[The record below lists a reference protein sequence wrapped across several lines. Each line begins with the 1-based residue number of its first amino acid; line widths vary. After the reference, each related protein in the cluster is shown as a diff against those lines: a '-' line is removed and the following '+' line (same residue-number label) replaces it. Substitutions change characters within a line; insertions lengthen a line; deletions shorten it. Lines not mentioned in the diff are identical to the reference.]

1 MAQLGSNTGTQLTND
16 IANYLTQQR
25 QAANGA
31 IDTTQLATIINNYLT
46 TGEKLVMETGVT
58 TNSVYKAFNTT
69 DIVTAKNEIVTTG
82 IWSNGSG
89 SLTDFYT
96 SSTAAVA
103 GGSGSATDEYYYN
116 VYGSSNTGSSAVE
129 FAVSYGHKTGGGA
142 KSVGE
147 DDNSTLPTKAT
158 YAQYRALLTDTNETS
173 FRFYSGSTED
183 AYSSDDIYIINLSR
197 ANYRERMDA
206 GNWQLSLSGSKGEVT
221 FIDNSNEKFNTT
233 NSGTNEFNIVQGS
246 LNLGTNITASI
257 QSYTA
262 SNGQGFGKF
271 YPDYGVL
278 ILNPTALSA
287 SVGGELAGATAL
299 ETGSYMFKHKNLYNA
314 MSGGFSASVYI
325 GGDFEARRIENVS
338 TAHYFVRVNNRE
350 FNYSNNP
357 TFVTGSQG
365 DFYNAA
371 FTTDPVVYPT
381 TIGLF
386 NDSNELIAVAKTS
399 KPIAKSFSKE
409 VLVKVKLDF

>member
-58 TNSVYKAFNTT
+58 TNSVYKVFNTT

-89 SLTDFYT
+89 SLTSFFT

-103 GGSGSATDEYYYN
+103 GGSGSQTDEYYYN
-116 VYGSSNTGSSAVE
+116 VYGSTNTGSAPVE
-129 FAVSYGHKTGGGA
+129 FAVSYGHVAGGGA
-142 KSVGE
+142 KSLQE

-158 YAQYRALLTDTNETS
+158 YFQYRSLLTDTNETR

-183 AYSSDDIYIINLSR
+183 AYSADDIYVINLSR

-206 GNWQLSLSGSKGEVT
+206 GNWQLTLSGSNGEIT
-221 FIDNSNEKFNTT
+221 LIDNSGEKFNTT
-233 NSGTNEFNIVQGS
+233 NSGTNEFNIVKGS
-246 LNLGTNITASI
+246 LNLGTNTAATIS
-257 QSYTA
+257 SYTA

-278 ILNPTALSA
+278 VLNPTALSA
-287 SVGGELAGATAL
+287 SVGGELAGATSL
-299 ETGSYMFKHKNLYNA
+299 ETASYMFKHQNLYNA
-314 MSGGFSASVYI
+314 I
-325 GGDFEARRIENVS
+325 KLGGDFEARRIENVS

>member
-16 IANYLTQQR
+16 LANYLTQQ
-25 QAANGA
+25 QQTANGA

-82 IWSNGSG
+82 IWSNGNG
-89 SLTDFYT
+89 SIGDVNSPIVTG
-96 SSTAAVA
+96 SNAAVA
-103 GGSGSATDEYYYN
+103 GNSGSKTDEYYYN
-116 VYGSSNTGSSAVE
+116 VYISGSTTPE
-129 FAVSYGHKTGGGA
+129 FAVAYGHITGGGA
-142 KSVGE
+142 KSVKE

-158 YAQYRALLTDTNETS
+158 YFQYRSLLTDTNEIN
-173 FRFYSGSTED
+173 FRFYSSSTED
-183 AYSSDDIYIINLSR
+183 GYSSNDIYAINLSR

-206 GNWQLSLSGSKGEVT
+206 GNWQLTLSGSNGSIT
-221 FIDNSNEKFNTT
+221 LIDNSGEKFNTT

-246 LNLGTNITASI
+246 LNLGTNNAATIT
-257 QSYTA
+257 SYTA
-262 SNGQGFGKF
+262 SNGLGFGKF
-271 YPDYGVL
+271 YPDYGIL

-287 SVGGELAGATAL
+287 SVGGELAGATQF
-299 ETGSYMFKHKNLYNA
+299 ETASYMFKHQNLFNA
-314 MSGGFSASVYI
+314 I
-325 GGDFEARRIENVS
+325 QLGGDFEARRIENVS

-365 DFYNAA
+365 EFYNNS
-371 FTTDPVVYPT
+371 FTTEPIVYPT
-381 TIGLF
+381 TIGLY
-386 NDSNELIAVAKTS
+386 NDANELIAVAKTS

>member
-16 IANYLTQQR
+16 LANYLTQQ
-25 QAANGA
+25 QQTANGA

-82 IWSNGSG
+82 IWSNGNG
-89 SLTDFYT
+89 SIGDVNSPIVTG
-96 SSTAAVA
+96 SNSAVA
-103 GGSGSATDEYYYN
+103 GNSGSKTDEYYYN
-116 VYGSSNTGSSAVE
+116 VYISGSTTPE
-129 FAVSYGHKTGGGA
+129 FAVAYGHITGGGA
-142 KSVGE
+142 KSVKE

-158 YAQYRALLTDTNETS
+158 YFQYRSLLTDTNETN
-173 FRFYSGSTED
+173 FRFYSSSTED
-183 AYSSDDIYIINLSR
+183 GYSSNDIYAINLSR

-206 GNWQLSLSGSKGEVT
+206 GNWQLTLSGSNGSIT
-221 FIDNSNEKFNTT
+221 LIDNSGEKFNTT

-246 LNLGTNITASI
+246 LNLGTNNAATIT
-257 QSYTA
+257 SYTA
-262 SNGQGFGKF
+262 SNGLGFGKF
-271 YPDYGVL
+271 YPDYGIL

-287 SVGGELAGATAL
+287 SVGGELAGATQF
-299 ETGSYMFKHKNLYNA
+299 ETASYMFKHQNLFNA
-314 MSGGFSASVYI
+314 I
-325 GGDFEARRIENVS
+325 QLGGDFEARRIENVS

-365 DFYNAA
+365 EFYNNS
-371 FTTDPVVYPT
+371 FTTEPIVYPT
-381 TIGLF
+381 TIGLY
-386 NDSNELIAVAKTS
+386 NDANELIAVAKTS

>member
-16 IANYLTQQR
+16 LANYLTQQK
-25 QAANGA
+25 QASNGA

-58 TNSVYKAFNTT
+58 TNSVYKKFNTT

-89 SLTDFYT
+89 SLTQFFT
-96 SSTAAVA
+96 SSTAAA

-116 VYGSSNTGSSAVE
+116 VYGSSNTGSAPVE

-142 KSVGE
+142 KDLAN

-158 YAQYRALLTDTNETS
+158 YFQYRSLLTDTNETS

-183 AYSSDDIYIINLSR
+183 AYSSDDIYVINLSR

-206 GNWQLSLSGSKGEVT
+206 GNWQITLSGSNGKFT
-221 FIDNSNEKFNTT
+221 FIDNSGEKFNTT
-233 NSGTNEFNIVQGS
+233 NSGTNEFNIVSGS
-246 LNLGTNITASI
+246 LNLGTNVAATIN
-257 QSYTA
+257 SYVAT
-262 SNGQGFGKF
+262 GGKGFGKF

-278 ILNPTALSA
+278 IFNPTALTATLGSNITPVTTTTA
-287 SVGGELAGATAL
+287 YSYNHIKFFNAISLGA
-299 ETGSYMFKHKNLYNA
+299 N
-314 MSGGFSASVYI
+314 
-325 GGDFEARRIENVS
+325 FEARRIENVS

-365 DFYNAA
+365 DFYNVA

-381 TIGLF
+381 TIGLY

>member
-16 IANYLTQQR
+16 LANYLTQQ
-25 QAANGA
+25 QQTANGA

-82 IWSNGSG
+82 IWSNGNG
-89 SLTDFYT
+89 SIGDVNSPIVTG
-96 SSTAAVA
+96 SNSAVA
-103 GGSGSATDEYYYN
+103 GNSGSKTDEYYYN
-116 VYGSSNTGSSAVE
+116 VYISGSTTPE
-129 FAVSYGHKTGGGA
+129 FAVAYGHITGGGA
-142 KSVGE
+142 KSVKE

-158 YAQYRALLTDTNETS
+158 YFQYRSLLTDTNETN
-173 FRFYSGSTED
+173 FRFYSSSTED
-183 AYSSDDIYIINLSR
+183 GYSSNDIYAINLSR

-206 GNWQLSLSGSKGEVT
+206 GNWQLTLSGSKGSVT
-221 FIDNSNEKFNTT
+221 LIDNSGEKFNTT

-246 LNLGTNITASI
+246 LNLGTNNAATIT
-257 QSYTA
+257 SYTA
-262 SNGQGFGKF
+262 SNGLGFGKF
-271 YPDYGVL
+271 YPDYGIL

-287 SVGGELAGATAL
+287 SVGGELAGATQF
-299 ETGSYMFKHKNLYNA
+299 ETASYMFKHQNLFN
-314 MSGGFSASVYI
+314 SI
-325 GGDFEARRIENVS
+325 QLGGDFEARRIENVS

-365 DFYNAA
+365 EFYNNS
-371 FTTDPVVYPT
+371 FTTEPIVYPT
-381 TIGLF
+381 TIGLY
-386 NDSNELIAVAKTS
+386 NDANELIAVAKTS

>member
-16 IANYLTQQR
+16 IANYLTQQK

-31 IDTTQLATIINNYLT
+31 VDTTQLATIINNYLT

-58 TNSVYKAFNTT
+58 TNSVYKVFNTT

-89 SLTDFYT
+89 SLTTFFT
-96 SSTAAVA
+96 SSTAAA

-142 KSVGE
+142 TDLTT

-158 YAQYRALLTDTNETS
+158 YFQYRSLLTDTNETS

-206 GNWQLSLSGSKGEVT
+206 GNWQ
-221 FIDNSNEKFNTT
+221 
-233 NSGTNEFNIVQGS
+233 
-246 LNLGTNITASI
+246 ITL
-257 QSYTA
+257 TDR
-262 SNGQGFGKF
+262 K
-271 YPDYGVL
+271 
-278 ILNPTALSA
+278 
-287 SVGGELAGATAL
+287 SV
-299 ETGSYMFKHKNLYNA
+299 
-314 MSGGFSASVYI
+314 V
-325 GGDFEARRIENVS
+325 
-338 TAHYFVRVNNRE
+338 
-350 FNYSNNP
+350 
-357 TFVTGSQG
+357 
-365 DFYNAA
+365 
-371 FTTDPVVYPT
+371 
-381 TIGLF
+381 
-386 NDSNELIAVAKTS
+386 
-399 KPIAKSFSKE
+399 
-409 VLVKVKLDF
+409 

>member
-16 IANYLTQQR
+16 LANYLTQQ
-25 QAANGA
+25 QQTANGA

-82 IWSNGSG
+82 IWSNGNG
-89 SLTDFYT
+89 SIGDVNSPIVTG
-96 SSTAAVA
+96 SNSAVA
-103 GGSGSATDEYYYN
+103 GNSGSKTDEYYYN
-116 VYGSSNTGSSAVE
+116 VYISGSTTPE
-129 FAVSYGHKTGGGA
+129 FAVAYGHITGGGA
-142 KSVGE
+142 KSVKE

-158 YAQYRALLTDTNETS
+158 YFQYRSLLTDTNETN
-173 FRFYSGSTED
+173 FRFYSSSTED
-183 AYSSDDIYIINLSR
+183 GYSSDDIYAINLSR

-206 GNWQLSLSGSKGEVT
+206 GNWQLTLSGSNGEIT
-221 FIDNSNEKFNTT
+221 LIDNSGEKFNTT

-246 LNLGTNITASI
+246 LNLGTNNAATIT
-257 QSYTA
+257 SYTA
-262 SNGQGFGKF
+262 SNGLGFGKF
-271 YPDYGVL
+271 YPDYGIL

-287 SVGGELAGATAL
+287 SVGGELAGATQF
-299 ETGSYMFKHKNLYNA
+299 ETASYMFKHQNLFNA
-314 MSGGFSASVYI
+314 I
-325 GGDFEARRIENVS
+325 QLGGDFEARRIENVS

-365 DFYNAA
+365 EFYNNS
-371 FTTDPVVYPT
+371 FTTEPIVYPT
-381 TIGLF
+381 TIGLY
-386 NDSNELIAVAKTS
+386 NDANELIAVAKTS

>member
-58 TNSVYKAFNTT
+58 TNSVYKVFNTT

-89 SLTDFYT
+89 SLITFFT
-96 SSTAAVA
+96 SSTAVA

-116 VYGSSNTGSSAVE
+116 VYGSSNTGSAPVE

-142 KSVGE
+142 KDLDA

-206 GNWQLSLSGSKGEVT
+206 GNWQLKLSGSNGLVT
-221 FIDNSNEKFNTT
+221 FIDNSGEKFNTT

-246 LNLGTNITASI
+246 LNLGQNTAATIT
-257 QSYTA
+257 SYTA

-287 SVGGELAGATAL
+287 SVGGELKGATSL
-299 ETGSYMFKHKNLYNA
+299 ETSSYMFKHQKLFNA
-314 MSGGFSASVYI
+314 ISGGV
-325 GGDFEARRIENVS
+325 DFEARRIENVS

-381 TIGLF
+381 TIGLY

>member
-16 IANYLTQQR
+16 LANYLTQQR

-103 GGSGSATDEYYYN
+103 GGSGSQTDEYYYN
-116 VYGSSNTGSSAVE
+116 VYGSTNTGSAPVE
-129 FAVSYGHKTGGGA
+129 FAVSYGHVAGGGA
-142 KSVGE
+142 KSLQE

-158 YAQYRALLTDTNETS
+158 YFQYRSLLTDTNETR

-183 AYSSDDIYIINLSR
+183 AYSADDIYVINLSR

-206 GNWQLSLSGSKGEVT
+206 GNWQLTLSGSNGEIT
-221 FIDNSNEKFNTT
+221 LIDNSGEKFNTT
-233 NSGTNEFNIVQGS
+233 NSGTNEFNIVKGS
-246 LNLGTNITASI
+246 LNLGTNTAATIS
-257 QSYTA
+257 SYTA

-278 ILNPTALSA
+278 VLNPTALSA
-287 SVGGELAGATAL
+287 SVGGELAGATSL
-299 ETGSYMFKHKNLYNA
+299 ETASYMFKHQNLYNA
-314 MSGGFSASVYI
+314 I
-325 GGDFEARRIENVS
+325 KLGGDFEARRIENVS

-365 DFYNAA
+365 DFYNVA

-381 TIGLF
+381 TIGLY

>member
-16 IANYLTQQR
+16 LANYLTQQ
-25 QAANGA
+25 QQTANGA

-82 IWSNGSG
+82 IWSNGNG
-89 SLTDFYT
+89 SIGDVNSPIVTG
-96 SSTAAVA
+96 SNSAVA
-103 GGSGSATDEYYYN
+103 GNSGSKTDEYYYN
-116 VYGSSNTGSSAVE
+116 VYISGSTTPE
-129 FAVSYGHKTGGGA
+129 FAVAYGHITGGGA
-142 KSVGE
+142 KSVKE

-158 YAQYRALLTDTNETS
+158 YFQYRSLLTDTNETN
-173 FRFYSGSTED
+173 FRFYSSSTED
-183 AYSSDDIYIINLSR
+183 GYSSNDIYAINLSR

-206 GNWQLSLSGSKGEVT
+206 GNWQLTLSGSNGSIT
-221 FIDNSNEKFNTT
+221 LIDNSGEKFNTT

-246 LNLGTNITASI
+246 LNLGTNNAATIT
-257 QSYTA
+257 SYTA
-262 SNGQGFGKF
+262 SNGLGFGKF
-271 YPDYGVL
+271 YPDYGIL

-287 SVGGELAGATAL
+287 SVGGELAGATQF
-299 ETGSYMFKHKNLYNA
+299 ETASYMFKHQNLFN
-314 MSGGFSASVYI
+314 SI
-325 GGDFEARRIENVS
+325 QLGGDFEARRIENVS

-365 DFYNAA
+365 EFYNNS
-371 FTTDPVVYPT
+371 FTTEPIVYPT
-381 TIGLF
+381 TIGLY
-386 NDSNELIAVAKTS
+386 NDANELIAVAKTS

>member
-16 IANYLTQQR
+16 IANYLTQQK

-31 IDTTQLATIINNYLT
+31 VDTTQLATIINNYLT

-58 TNSVYKAFNTT
+58 TNSVYKVFNTT

-89 SLTDFYT
+89 SLITFFT
-96 SSTAAVA
+96 SSTMAA

-116 VYGSSNTGSSAVE
+116 VYGSSNTGSAPVE

-142 KSVGE
+142 TDLTT
-147 DDNSTLPTKAT
+147 DDDSTLPTKAT

-173 FRFYSGSTED
+173 FRFYSGSLPD
-183 AYSSDDIYIINLSR
+183 QYSSDDIYIINLSR

-206 GNWQLSLSGSKGEVT
+206 GNWQITLKGTSGSFT
-221 FIDNSNEKFNTT
+221 FIDDSMEKFNTT
-233 NSGTNEFNIVQGS
+233 NSGTNEFNIVSGS
-246 LNLGTNITASI
+246 LMLGSNSGAVTS
-257 QSYTA
+257 SVVA
-262 SNGQGFGKF
+262 SNGQGYGKF
-271 YPDYGVL
+271 YPDYGIL
-278 ILNPTALSA
+278 IFNPTALA
-287 SVGGELAGATAL
+287 STLGAQTILPTTTTTANAFNHIKLFNAIKAGA
-299 ETGSYMFKHKNLYNA
+299 
-314 MSGGFSASVYI
+314 
-325 GGDFEARRIENVS
+325 DFEARRIENVS

-381 TIGLF
+381 TIGLY

>member
-16 IANYLTQQR
+16 LANYLTQQK
-25 QAANGA
+25 QASNGA

-58 TNSVYKAFNTT
+58 TNSVYKSFNTT

-89 SLTDFYT
+89 SLTEFYT
-96 SSTAAVA
+96 SSITSVA
-103 GGSGSATDEYYYN
+103 GASGSQTDEYYYN
-116 VYGSSNTGSSAVE
+116 VYGSSNTASAAVE
-129 FAVSYGHKTGGGA
+129 FAVSYGNINGGGA
-142 KSVGE
+142 KNLAN
-147 DDNSTLPTKAT
+147 DDNATLPTKAT
-158 YAQYRALLTDTNETS
+158 YFQYRALLTDTNENY
-173 FRFYSGSTED
+173 FRFYSSSIED
-183 AYSSDDIYIINLSR
+183 GYSSDDIYVINLSR

-206 GNWQLSLSGSKGEVT
+206 GNWQLTLSGSNGKFT
-221 FIDNSNEKFNTT
+221 FIDNSGEKFNTT
-233 NSGTNEFNIVQGS
+233 NSGTNEFNIVSGS
-246 LNLGTNITASI
+246 LNLGTNTAATIT
-257 QSYTA
+257 SYTA
-262 SNGQGFGKF
+262 SNSQGFGKF

-278 ILNPTALSA
+278 ILNPAA
-287 SVGGELAGATAL
+287 IANIVGTELTPVTTVTEYSFNHQKL
-299 ETGSYMFKHKNLYNA
+299 FNA
-314 MSGGFSASVYI
+314 MSK

-357 TFVTGSQG
+357 TFVTGSNG
-365 DFYNAA
+365 DFYNQS

-381 TIGLF
+381 TIGLY

>member
-16 IANYLTQQR
+16 LANYLTQQ
-25 QAANGA
+25 QQTANGA

-82 IWSNGSG
+82 IWSNGNG
-89 SLTDFYT
+89 SIGDVNSPIVTG
-96 SSTAAVA
+96 SNSAVA
-103 GGSGSATDEYYYN
+103 GNSGSKTDEYYYN
-116 VYGSSNTGSSAVE
+116 VYISGSTTPE
-129 FAVSYGHKTGGGA
+129 FAVAYGHITGGGA
-142 KSVGE
+142 KSVKE

-158 YAQYRALLTDTNETS
+158 YFQYRSLLTDTNETN
-173 FRFYSGSTED
+173 FRFYSSSTED
-183 AYSSDDIYIINLSR
+183 GYSSNDIYAINLSR

-206 GNWQLSLSGSKGEVT
+206 GNWQLTLSGSNGSIT
-221 FIDNSNEKFNTT
+221 LIDNSGEKFNTT

-246 LNLGTNITASI
+246 LNLGTNNAATIT
-257 QSYTA
+257 SYTA
-262 SNGQGFGKF
+262 SNGLGFGKF
-271 YPDYGVL
+271 YPDYGIL

-287 SVGGELAGATAL
+287 SVGGELAGATQF
-299 ETGSYMFKHKNLYNA
+299 ETASYMFKHQKLFNA
-314 MSGGFSASVYI
+314 I
-325 GGDFEARRIENVS
+325 QLGGDFEARRIENVS

-365 DFYNAA
+365 EFYNNS
-371 FTTDPVVYPT
+371 FTTEPIVYPT
-381 TIGLF
+381 TIGLY
-386 NDSNELIAVAKTS
+386 NDANELIAVAKTS

>member
-16 IANYLTQQR
+16 LANYLTQQR

-103 GGSGSATDEYYYN
+103 GGSGSQTDEYYYN
-116 VYGSSNTGSSAVE
+116 VYGSTNTGSAPVE
-129 FAVSYGHKTGGGA
+129 FAVSYGHVAGGGA
-142 KSVGE
+142 KSLQE

-158 YAQYRALLTDTNETS
+158 YFQYRSLLTDTNETR

-183 AYSSDDIYIINLSR
+183 AFSTDDIYVINLSR

-206 GNWQLSLSGSKGEVT
+206 GNWQLTLSGSNGEIT
-221 FIDNSNEKFNTT
+221 LIDNSGEKFNTT
-233 NSGTNEFNIVQGS
+233 NSGTNEFNIVKGS
-246 LNLGTNITASI
+246 LNLGTNTAATIT
-257 QSYTA
+257 SYTA

-278 ILNPTALSA
+278 VLNPTALSA
-287 SVGGELAGATAL
+287 SVGGELAGATSL
-299 ETGSYMFKHKNLYNA
+299 ETASYMFKHQNLYNA
-314 MSGGFSASVYI
+314 I
-325 GGDFEARRIENVS
+325 KLGGDFEARRIENVS

-365 DFYNAA
+365 DFYNVA

-381 TIGLF
+381 TIGLY

>member
-16 IANYLTQQR
+16 LANYLNQQR
-25 QAANGA
+25 QTANGVL
-31 IDTTQLATIINNYLT
+31 DTAQLATIINNYLT

-82 IWSNGSG
+82 IWSNGNG
-89 SLTDFYT
+89 SIGDVYSPIATGSNSAL
-96 SSTAAVA
+96 A
-103 GGSGSATDEYYYN
+103 GNSGSATDEYYYN
-116 VYGSSNTGSSAVE
+116 VYVSGSTTPE
-129 FAVSYGHKTGGGA
+129 FAVAYGHIAGGGA
-142 KSVGE
+142 KSVKE

-158 YAQYRALLTDTNETS
+158 YFQYRSLLTDTNENY

-183 AYSSDDIYIINLSR
+183 AYSSNDIYVINLSR

-206 GNWQLSLSGSKGEVT
+206 GNWQLTLSGSTGT
-221 FIDNSNEKFNTT
+221 ITLIDNSGEKFNTT
-233 NSGTNEFNIVQGS
+233 NSGTNEFNIVKGS
-246 LNLGTNITASI
+246 LNLGQNITASI
-257 QSYTA
+257 DSYTA

-271 YPDYGVL
+271 YPDYGILV
-278 ILNPTALSA
+278 LNPTALSA
-287 SVGGELAGATAL
+287 SVGGELAGATQF
-299 ETGSYMFKHKNLYNA
+299 ETASYMFKHKNLFNA
-314 MSGGFSASVYI
+314 ISG

-365 DFYNAA
+365 EFYNPS
-371 FTTDPVVYPT
+371 FTTDPIVYPT
-381 TIGLF
+381 TIGLY

-409 VLVKVKLDF
+409 ILVKVKLDF

>member
-58 TNSVYKAFNTT
+58 TNSVYKVFNTT
-69 DIVTAKNEIVTTG
+69 DIVTARNEIVTTG
-82 IWSNGSG
+82 IWSNGNGSIGDINSPIVTGSNAAAAGNSG
-89 SLTDFYT
+89 SK
-96 SSTAAVA
+96 
-103 GGSGSATDEYYYN
+103 TDEYYYN
-116 VYGSSNTGSSAVE
+116 VYISGSTTPE
-129 FAVSYGHKTGGGA
+129 FAVAYGHKTGGGA
-142 KSVGE
+142 LSLKESDE
-147 DDNSTLPTKAT
+147 STLPTKAT
-158 YAQYRALLTDTNETS
+158 YAQYRALLTDTNETN
-173 FRFYSGSTED
+173 FRFWGTTGED
-183 AYSSDDIYIINLSR
+183 SYSSDDIYVINLSR

-206 GNWQLSLSGSKGEVT
+206 GNWQLTLSGSKGNLT

-246 LNLGTNITASI
+246 LNLGTNTEASI
-257 QSYTA
+257 TSYTA

-271 YPDYGVL
+271 YPDYGML
-278 ILNPTALSA
+278 IFNPTALSA

-299 ETGSYMFKHKNLYNA
+299 QTSSYMFKHKNLYNA
-314 MSGGFSASVYI
+314 ISGGA
-325 GGDFEARRIENVS
+325 DFEARRIENVS

-381 TIGLF
+381 TIGLY